1 MPFKP
6 GQSGNVNGRPPGIP
20 NKLTKTVREALQEA
34 FELMQQ
40 PMDQKLVAA
49 GVRPHLTLYEWGCR
63 NPDDFY
69 KLCGKLIPT
78 KLEHEGNIALSVL
91 TGVPRAG
98 DHIIEGEI
106 IEHPAIEDAG
116 DLV

>member
-6 GQSGNVNGRPPGIP
+6 GQSGNPDGRPKGIP
-20 NKLTKTVREALQEA
+20 NKLTQTVREALQEA
-34 FELMQQ
+34 FDRMQQ
-40 PMDQKLVAA
+40 PMDPELVKA
-49 GVRPHLTLYEWGCR
+49 GLRPHLTLYEWGCR

-78 KLEHEGNIALSVL
+78 KLEHEGNIALSVT
-91 TGVPRAG
+91 TGVPRLAPEV
-98 DHIIEGEI
+98 IEGQV
-106 IEHPAIEDAG
+106 IEHPALEDAS